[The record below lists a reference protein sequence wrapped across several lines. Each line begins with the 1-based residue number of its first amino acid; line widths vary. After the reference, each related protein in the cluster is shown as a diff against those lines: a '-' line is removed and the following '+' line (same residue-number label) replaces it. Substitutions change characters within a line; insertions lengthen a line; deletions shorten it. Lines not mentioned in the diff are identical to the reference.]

1 MTLCL
6 PVKGRLV
13 AGTLNLI
20 LRAMRF
26 RVVFKE
32 HVKISILL
40 YLSWHECVCVS
51 DKCSRCSFICANILN
66 KHDVE
71 SVMRLGVF
79 PYVYL

>member
-26 RVVFKE
+26 RVVKE

-40 YLSWHECVCVS
+40 YLSWHE
-51 DKCSRCSFICANILN
+51 
-66 KHDVE
+66 
-71 SVMRLGVF
+71 
-79 PYVYL
+79 